1 MATGIWTS
9 PFFEVRPSG
18 ASPLPQGV
26 GVYTLF
32 LVSAGQMWG
41 GKPPPT
47 GGWGVHTIFGERR
60 ANVGG
65 ASPLPQG
72 VGVYT
77 LFLVS
82 TGQMWEGACPRW
94 RRCARHFTRLF
105 L

>member
-32 LVSAGQMWG
+32 LVSTGQMWG

-47 GGWGVHTIFGERR
+47 GDWGVHTIFGEHR

-65 ASPLPQG
+65 GLPPMASVRLPLHSLIPISHKHR
-72 VGVYT
+72 T
-77 LFLVS
+77 LRD
-82 TGQMWEGACPRW
+82 M
-94 RRCARHFTRLF
+94 ARQAFPV
-105 L
+105 